1 VISICLATLSKS
13 RALERRVSER
23 TVRPAKSY
31 VWAGL
36 LAGLSFVGLASV
48 AHAHPS
54 VSPGSCNGCH
64 NGGGAPSKPAG
75 HVATSASCDTC
86 HMAANTRSFLSF
98 AGGTLPTP
106 PVVTPPK
113 PPVTPPPVVTPP
125 KPPVTPPPVVTPPK
139 PPVTPPPVVTPP
151 KPPVT
156 PPPVVTPPKPPV
168 TPPPVVTPPKPRVT
182 PPKHR
187 RDSEDDADHDGFMG
201 GRGARGGG
209 TGFGSIRSRQDD

>member
-1 VISICLATLSKS
+1 VINFYLTTLSKS
-13 RALERRVSER
+13 RVLERRVSERRVSER

-31 VWAGL
+31 VWASL
-36 LAGLSFVGLASV
+36 LAGLSFVGLAGV

-86 HMAANTRSFLSF
+86 HTAANTRSFLSF

-113 PPVTPPPVVTPP
+113 PPVVTPPVVTPPKPPVVTPPVVTPP

-139 PPVTPPPVVTPP
+139 PPVTPP
-151 KPPVT
+151 
-156 PPPVVTPPKPPV
+156 
-168 TPPPVVTPPKPRVT
+168 
-182 PPKHR
+182 KH
-187 RDSEDDADHDGFMG
+187 DHDSKHDRNSGRDHDRDGHMG
-201 GRGARGGG
+201 GRGGGA
-209 TGFGSIRSRQDD
+209 GFGSIRSRQDDD